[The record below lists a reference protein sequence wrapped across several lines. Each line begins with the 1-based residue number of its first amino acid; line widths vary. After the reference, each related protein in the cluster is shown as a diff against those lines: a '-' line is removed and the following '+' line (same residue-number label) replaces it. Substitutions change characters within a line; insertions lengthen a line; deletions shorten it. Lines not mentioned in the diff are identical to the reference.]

1 MKTPITSIKRLALA
15 LCFVTPLVS
24 WAAATTGYEDF
35 GDVAG
40 VVLWRAT
47 QSTFHNSTVI
57 NVAADG
63 TLGTAYAM
71 DAGGN
76 NTTSWK
82 RFASNQGASC
92 YTSPGTVLVYDKA
105 SSDDETPVVYTQNS
119 EPDFGPLSFG
129 GLWVQTLAANGSPFK
144 LADSGSR
151 ATEFGNA
158 SYSGTTLFK
167 FDKSFT
173 IDRQGTFSFLGT
185 VNLAVAQDVVFTI
198 NPSYPAQS
206 IVVPAGSTLVPT
218 GAGTITLNTAGLTV
232 NGTLDLMASTLPTI
246 SGNVR
251 FASGSS
257 LVLPAGVAT
266 GEAISVAVC
275 SGALTADGVV
285 SVKIGTADPI
295 NAALTISGGA
305 ITQIDEAVVEQTF
318 TSDYPSVVPA
328 GYIYTFTTSAATTLP
343 SVTVNGTL
351 KTEGD
356 FSITDLNVAAGG
368 ALEVVSGNTMVGG
381 AAACQIKGNVTV
393 DAGATLT
400 NTLTDS
406 LDYNGSMTVDIS
418 GTLAMGSTRWS
429 IPSGCTFNLRGGA
442 SVTGTG
448 DTLASLDIINA
459 NGTGLNVWAGTSS
472 NSVTIEGPVRVRA
485 NETRIWVASGT
496 TLVLQGGIVE
506 KNQQTGSFR
515 QTGPGTLQ
523 LDAAMTLTGTS
534 IMTQG
539 TLRLNNT
546 TQAFPLELQGSAA
559 LEIVATD
566 AATTVPVNVT
576 SINGNG
582 VTLTGSGKANGTI
595 TKTSAPSGNLAT
607 FLQSSA
613 WEGTF
618 VADWAGA
625 NGTRFDINSYGNANS
640 TVRVTKLVGGYA
652 SDGSVNNFTVIPTVE
667 VSANGFMT
675 LDNGY
680 SGKVTTLTKL
690 TGSGVF
696 TNKTYSVDVTTLDNF
711 TGTLATLIST
721 QYIGMRIGTIN
732 LSSTPA
738 AGAKIVN
745 VTSDSNIGN
754 IGNTKVSV
762 NGVVDD
768 TIALEVK
775 SDGIYVA
782 VPATTV
788 DITIPEVANATVSV
802 TADGVAVTP
811 ENGVVTVDIGA
822 AVVVTY
828 TAAEGYQLTGDA
840 ISFTASAS
848 TTTVDVSNISVA
860 AIVANVTS
868 ADGQTTT
875 PYTSAASAIA
885 AADDGETV
893 TLLEA
898 TVTLTEVVAINKSI
912 TILSGNASGT
922 TITGLNTSAY
932 PTLGA
937 ADLTIG
943 ANVTVSAQLRVLS
956 AEATITHPTGK
967 APSYRPPTGCTSSS
981 KNNGND
987 TTTITFYQQ
996 VLVIAAGTNAT
1007 LADKN
1012 GNPLGSMTQVAA
1024 GDTFVFTVTP
1034 AAGCALVRVTA
1045 DGVELTPSEGKYSIS
1060 IGSSNVSIYA
1070 VAGVAVV
1077 TGGDYDEYCSSLQ
1090 AAVDAATSG
1099 ATVTLLADVTLNST
1113 LTLPAGKTLT
1123 MDLGGFTIYSGND
1136 SSKRIVVNGT
1146 VTMTN
1151 GVVDGQTTVYDPNN
1165 GTAMIRVNGSLTLGA
1180 NLTIRNTIN
1189 AVAAFGTG
1197 SLTVNGATIN
1207 ALGFAISTN
1216 GSATGANASNG
1227 TVLAINS
1234 GTITSTDVAVYLP
1247 SGTMTINGGTIT
1259 GSTGVYAKGG
1269 SLSVPSTSTAVITGN
1284 GANAGWSF
1292 NSNGANST
1300 GDALVID
1307 NSAYPYGPATAT
1319 IAGGTYESTN
1329 GDAIGNYTK
1338 NAETL
1343 PTATG
1348 FVSGGTF
1355 SSDVSAFCATGY
1367 AATETSTGVWTVAE
1381 VQEVPVTPGSQTEPV
1396 DTPEAAAEDAA
1407 KVVPSVPAAVAE
1419 VLSDDQETAYKALF
1433 EAKVVPVKDGETTKY
1448 AVEVALT
1455 ADAET
1460 ALKTAV
1466 DAEAEDL
1473 AAAAV
1478 AAAADATNG
1487 GTATVTTTPGLYYVV
1502 EAGAEVDAIAP
1513 ESCRLASGSSLDLTL
1528 PNKGAKG
1535 FYRLRVSVTPVAV
1548 EAE

>member
-24 WAAATTGYEDF
+24 WAAAATGYEDF

-40 VVLWRAT
+40 VQLWRTAAT
-47 QSTFHNSTVI
+47 GSGVTDFAFAKFAA
-57 NVAADG
+57 VATDG
-63 TLGTAYAM
+63 TVGETYTQNTSAATHWRRWASKYNNGDNSAYYTA
-71 DAGGN
+71 
-76 NTTSWK
+76 
-82 RFASNQGASC
+82 
-92 YTSPGTVLVYDKA
+92 PGLVLVYDQA
-105 SSDDETPVVYTQNS
+105 GLMATPSKGATFAPV
-119 EPDFGPLSFG
+119 SFG
-129 GLWVQTLAANGSPFK
+129 GLWVKELGANNTPYGLTDEANK
-144 LADSGSR
+144 GR
-151 ATEFGNA
+151 VTEFGA
-158 SYSGTTLFK
+158 TGCETLFK
-167 FDKSFT
+167 FEKSFT
-173 IDRQGTFSFLGT
+173 INRGAASTFYGTAT
-185 VNLAVAQDVVFTI
+185 VNITGDAVFTA
-198 NPSYPAQS
+198 STGYAT
-206 IVVPAGSTLVPT
+206 VVDAGATLKLTGDSTAAMSV
-218 GAGTITLNTAGLTV
+218 GTGLTV
-232 NGTLDLMASTLPTI
+232 NGTLDLTASTLPTI
-246 SGNVR
+246 SGNVTLNN
-251 FASGSS
+251 GSS
-257 LVLPAGVAT
+257 LVLPAGIAT
-266 GEAISVAVC
+266 GEAISFPVC
-275 SGALTADGVV
+275 SGTLTADGVV

-295 NAALTISGGA
+295 NAALTISGGT

-328 GYIYTFTTSAATTLP
+328 GYIYTFTASAATTLP

-356 FSITDLNVAAGG
+356 FTITDLKVAADG
-368 ALEVVSGNTMVGG
+368 ALEVVSGNTTVGG
-381 AAACQIKGNVTV
+381 AADCQIKGNVTV

-400 NTLTDS
+400 NTRTDS
-406 LDYNGSMTVDIS
+406 LDYNGSMTVDVY

-429 IPSGCTFNLRGGA
+429 IPSSCTFNLRGGA
-442 SVTGTG
+442 LVTGTG
-448 DTLASLDIINA
+448 DAYASLDIINA
-459 NGTGLNVWAGTSS
+459 NGNGLNVYAGTSS

-496 TLVLQGGIVE
+496 ALVLQGGIVE
-506 KNQQTGSFR
+506 KNQQTGSFK

-523 LDAAMTLTGTS
+523 LDATSTTITGTS

-546 TQAFPLELQGSAA
+546 TRAFPLALQGNNSH
-559 LEIVATD
+559 LEIVATS
-566 AATTVPVNVT
+566 AETIVPVNVT
-576 SINGNG
+576 SIANNN
-582 VTLTGSGKANGTI
+582 VALTGSGKANGTI
-595 TKTSAPSGNLAT
+595 TKDAAPSGDLAS

-640 TVRVTKLVGGYA
+640 TVRVTKLVGGYV
-652 SDGSVNNFTVIPTVE
+652 SGSNANVTVVPAVE
-667 VSANGFMT
+667 VSGFMT

-680 SGKVTTLTKL
+680 SGKITTLTKL

-721 QYIGMRIGTIN
+721 QYVGMRIGTIN
-732 LSSTPA
+732 LSSAPA

-745 VTSDSNIGN
+745 ITSDSNIGN

-788 DITIPEVANATVSV
+788 DITIPEVPNATVSV
-802 TADGVAVTP
+802 TANGVAVTP

-828 TAAEGYQLTGDA
+828 TADEGYQLTGDA

-885 AADDGETV
+885 ATGDGETV

-1070 VAGVAVV
+1070 VAGVAIV

-1396 DTPEAAAEDAA
+1396 DSEAAAQAIADTT
-1407 KVVPSVPAAVAE
+1407 VVSVPVAVAAE
-1419 VLSDDQETAYKALF
+1419 LTDEQETAYKELF
-1433 EAKVVPVKDGETTKY
+1433 EAKVVEVTVGETTKY

>member
-24 WAAATTGYEDF
+24 WAATITGYEDF

-47 QSTFHNSTVI
+47 QTTFHNSTVI
-57 NVAADG
+57 NVANDG

-71 DAGGN
+71 DAGNN

-92 YTSPGTVLVYDKA
+92 YTSPGTVLVYDEA
-105 SSDDETPVVYTQNS
+105 GSYTVESDAQ
-119 EPDFGPLSFG
+119 FGPMSFG
-129 GLWVQTLAANGSPFK
+129 GIWVKSLAANDAVFAIKGSGDRK
-144 LADSGSR
+144 
-151 ATEFGNA
+151 TEFGA
-158 SYSGTTLFK
+158 ADKTTLFK
-167 FDKSFT
+167 FDKSFK
-173 IDRQGTFSFLGT
+173 IDRQGQFSFLGT
-185 VNLAVAQDVVFTI
+185 VNLAVAQDAVFTI
-198 NPSYPAQS
+198 NPSYPYQN
-206 IVVPAGSTLVPT
+206 IVIASGSTLAPS

-232 NGTLDLMASTLPTI
+232 NGTLDLTASTLPTI

-251 FASGSS
+251 FAGGSS
-257 LVLPAGVAT
+257 LVLPAGIAT
-266 GEAISVAVC
+266 DEAISVPVC
-275 SGALTADGVV
+275 SGTLTADGVV

-295 NAALTISGGA
+295 NAELTISGGA
-305 ITQIDEAVVEQTF
+305 ITQITTGIQTEQTF

-328 GYIYTFTTSAATTLP
+328 GYTYTYEATDAATIP
-343 SVTVNGTL
+343 AVTVNGTL
-351 KTEGD
+351 KTSGPITITNLDIANGAD
-356 FSITDLNVAAGG
+356 F
-368 ALEVVSGNTMVGG
+368 EVVAGNTTVNCS
-381 AAACQIKGNVTV
+381 ADCKLKGNIKV

-400 NTLTDS
+400 NTRTDS
-406 LDYNGSMTVDIS
+406 LSYNHSMTVDIY

-429 IPSGCTFNLRGGA
+429 IPSGCTFKLHGGA
-442 SVTGTG
+442 QVTGSG
-448 DTLASLDIINA
+448 DSLAALDIINA
-459 NGTGLNVWAGTSS
+459 NGNGLNVYAGTSS

-496 TLVLQGGIVE
+496 ALVLQGGIVE
-506 KNQQTGSFR
+506 KNQQTGSFK

-523 LDAAMTLTGTS
+523 LDATSTTITGTS

-546 TQAFPLELQGSAA
+546 TRAFPLALQGNDSH
-559 LEIVATD
+559 LEIVATS
-566 AATTVPVNVT
+566 AETIVPVNVT
-576 SINGNG
+576 SIANNN
-582 VTLTGSGKANGTI
+582 VALTGSGKANGSI
-595 TKTSAPSGNLAT
+595 TKTAAPGGDLAT

-613 WEGTF
+613 WEGSF

-625 NGTRFDINSYGNANS
+625 KDSRFDINSYGNANS

-652 SDGSVNNFTVIPTVE
+652 TDGSVNNFTVIPTVE
-667 VSANGFMT
+667 VSGFMT

-696 TNKTYSVDVTTLDNF
+696 TNKAYSVDVTTLDNF
-711 TGTLATLIST
+711 TGTLATLIGT

-738 AGAKIVN
+738 AGTKIVN

-768 TIALEVK
+768 TIALKVK

-802 TADGVAVTP
+802 TADGVVVTP
-811 ENGVVTVDIGA
+811 VNGVVTVDIGA

-828 TAAEGYQLTGDA
+828 TADEGYQLTGDA

-932 PTLGA
+932 PTLDA
-937 ADLTIG
+937 ADLTLG

-1070 VAGVAVV
+1070 VAGVAIV
-1077 TGGDYDEYCSSLQ
+1077 TGGDYDEYCTSLQ
-1090 AAVDAATSG
+1090 AALAAAADG
-1099 ATVTLLADVTLNST
+1099 DTVTLLADATLPQPMYTLNKTIT
-1113 LTLPAGKTLT
+1113 LNLNGNTLSAEGDTAKTAKLLEVVGGKTLT
-1123 MDLGGFTIYSGND
+1123 
-1136 SSKRIVVNGT
+1136 VVGT
-1146 VTMTN
+1146 TA
-1151 GVVDGQTTVYDPNN
+1151 GSTVYGRINVGN
-1165 GTAMIRVNGSLTLGA
+1165 ASQEG
-1180 NLTIRNTIN
+1180 NLTIQGGYYEVG
-1189 AVAAFGTG
+1189 AQ
-1197 SLTVNGATIN
+1197 TVVHVNGKRTNSSVSITGATIVSTADN
-1207 ALGFAISTN
+1207 GIQLNGAGTHTITDTSITGATAVYLKAGSLAISGTTTLE
-1216 GSATGANASNG
+1216 ATGAKGAVTANNNG
-1227 TVLAINS
+1227 SDA
-1234 GTITSTDVAVYLP
+1234 
-1247 SGTMTINGGTIT
+1247 
-1259 GSTGVYAKGG
+1259 
-1269 SLSVPSTSTAVITGN
+1269 
-1284 GANAGWSF
+1284 
-1292 NSNGANST
+1292 T

-1307 NSAYPYGPATAT
+1307 NCTPPYQQITGVT
-1319 IAGGTYESTN
+1319 IASTVTLTSAN
-1329 GDAIGNYTK
+1329 ASAILVHARSGCTRQTK
-1338 NAETL
+1338 
-1343 PTATG
+1343 
-1348 FVSGGTF
+1348 F
-1355 SSDVSAFCATGY
+1355 
-1367 AATETSTGVWTVAE
+1367 
-1381 VQEVPVTPGSQTEPV
+1381 
-1396 DTPEAAAEDAA
+1396 
-1407 KVVPSVPAAVAE
+1407 VPAAVKDNITE
-1419 VLSDDQETAYKALF
+1419 VVATEADVFDDYSSGIDPTDPTSTQEVT
-1433 EAKVVPVKDGETTKY
+1433 VDTS
-1448 AVEVALT
+1448 LT
-1455 ADAET
+1455 AE
-1460 ALKTAV
+1460 
-1466 DAEAEDL
+1466 EQE
-1473 AAAAV
+1473 AAAI
-1478 AAAADATNG
+1478 AA
-1487 GTATVTTTPGLYYVV
+1487 ATVTVPDGVSGVDAATYKTYFTYSATPTETAGTYDVAITGFADEVTETADGNALSALEAATAGTALGSITVKPGLYYGTA
-1502 EAGAEVDAIAP
+1502 AGADVTTLKAP
-1513 ESCRLASGSSLDLTL
+1513 AGTLNTTGTLDLSGVTK
-1528 PNKGAKG
+1528 PSEGAAFFIKIKVG
-1535 FYRLRVSVTPVAV
+1535 ATAFT
-1548 EAE
+1548 AEE